1 MKVDRID
8 HIGIAVENLEEAAA
22 FYRDALGLAFLGF
35 EEVPSQKVRVAM
47 FAVGESRIELLE
59 PTSPDSPIAGFLQS
73 RGQGIHHI
81 AYSVPDADEAVKVL
95 AEAGVNM
102 IDAVP
107 RTGAGGSRIAFI
119 HPRASGR
126 VLTEICQH

>member
-1 MKVDRID
+1 MKVSRID
-8 HIGIAVENLEEAAA
+8 HIGIAVENLEEAVA
-22 FYRDALGLAFLGF
+22 FYRDALGLVFLGF
-35 EEVPSQKVRVAM
+35 EEVPGQKVRVAM

-81 AYSVPDADEAVKVL
+81 AYSVPDAEEAVRVL
-95 AEAGVNM
+95 VEAGVNM
-102 IDAVP
+102 IDSAP
-107 RTGAGGSRIAFI
+107 RPGAGGSRIAFI